1 MVTNI
6 KFPIT
11 ISTNKRTYADDLEYV
26 PSALHENIEIKCFYE
41 GTAKLLVGSQTISVG
56 AGDIVVINPFE
67 FHATV
72 NCSDEKEVGKY
83 HLFMI
88 PLNYF
93 TEINIT
99 ELDLRNLFFS
109 QRKSFNNLF
118 SKDKE
123 IFQLLMLAAEE
134 YEQKN
139 SAYSVYIR
147 SLLMQVFVILLRRGI
162 SYSSENS
169 LQDDVLRSYQ
179 LIEPAVTHIR
189 DNFSEYIS
197 VDSLAKLCKVSKHY
211 FCRIFK
217 TVTGKTCME
226 YLRDYRLTI
235 ADTFLTNTEKSIA
248 EVAELCG
255 FESSNYF
262 CRCYK
267 ASFGISPGKKRNIAR
282 L

>member
-1 MVTNI
+1 MKPAFAAFGKTKV
-6 KFPIT
+6 PI
-11 ISTNKRTYADDLEYV
+11 
-26 PSALHENIEIKCFYE
+26 HF
-41 GTAKLLVGSQTISVG
+41 
-56 AGDIVVINPFE
+56 
-67 FHATV
+67 
-72 NCSDEKEVGKY
+72 
-83 HLFMI
+83 LFMI

-93 TEINIT
+93 TEININ
-99 ELDLRNLFFS
+99 ELDLRNFFFS

-162 SYSSENS
+162 SNSSENS
-169 LQDDVLRSYQ
+169 LQGDVLHSYQ

-235 ADTFLTNTEKSIA
+235 ADTLLTNTEKSIA

-267 ASFGISPGKKRNIAR
+267 VSFGVSPGKKRNIAR

>member
-6 KFPIT
+6 KFPMT

-41 GTAKLLVGSQTISVG
+41 GTATLLVGSQTISVS
-56 AGDIVVINPFE
+56 AGDVVVINPFE

-72 NCSDEKEVGKY
+72 NCADEKEIGKY

-93 TEINIT
+93 TEINIS
-99 ELDLRNLFFS
+99 ELDLGNLFFS
-109 QRKSFNNLF
+109 QRKLFKNLF
-118 SKDKE
+118 SNDKE
-123 IFQLLMLAAEE
+123 IYNLLMLAAKEHEE
-134 YEQKN
+134 NK
-139 SAYSVYIR
+139 SAHSVYIR

-162 SYSSENS
+162 SNSSESS
-169 LQDDVLRSYQ
+169 LQDDIFHSYQ

-189 DNFSEYIS
+189 DNYAEYIS
-197 VDSLAKLCKVSKHY
+197 LDFLAKLCKVSKHY
-211 FCRIFK
+211 FCRVFK
-217 TVTGKTCME
+217 SVTGKTCME
-226 YLRDYRLTI
+226 YLRDYRLAI
-235 ADTFLTNTEKSIA
+235 ADTLLINTEKSIA
-248 EVAELCG
+248 DIAELCG

-267 ASFGISPGKKRNIAR
+267 ASFGVSPGKKKNTAR